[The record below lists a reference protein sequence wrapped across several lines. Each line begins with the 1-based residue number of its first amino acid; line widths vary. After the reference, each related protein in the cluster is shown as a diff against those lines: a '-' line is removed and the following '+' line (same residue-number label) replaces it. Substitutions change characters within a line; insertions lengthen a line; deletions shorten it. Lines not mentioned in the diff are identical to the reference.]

1 VLLSD
6 KGSDGMQTVP
16 LGKTG
21 VRVSVFCLGTM
32 YFGTRTDWETSW
44 QILDH
49 YVEQGGFFLDTANI
63 YARWVPGFRGGESET
78 LLGAWMKERGNRQ
91 KIFLATKVG
100 FEMPGVE
107 RGLRAVQI
115 QAECE
120 KSLRRLQT
128 DYIDL
133 YYAHVDDPHTP
144 LEETLEAFHCLVQV
158 GKVRFIGASNF
169 RAWRLEECRWVSM
182 THKWSEYCCIQ
193 QRYTYLRPKPG
204 ASFDP
209 QIAANEDLLEYC
221 TARGLTLLA
230 YSPLLGGAYVRP
242 DRPIPPQYHGPDTE
256 ARLRALRELASKK
269 GITVN
274 QLVLAW
280 MIHSTPPVIPLV
292 AGSTLAQMEENY
304 KALEV
309 KLCGEEVEWLNGV
322 SG

>member
-1 VLLSD
+1 
-6 KGSDGMQTVP
+6 
-16 LGKTG
+16 
-21 VRVSVFCLGTM
+21 M
-32 YFGTRTDWETSW
+32 YFGTRTDWETSFKL
-44 QILDH
+44 LDQ
-49 YVEQGGFFLDTANI
+49 YVEEGGFFLDTANI
-63 YARWVPGFRGGESET
+63 YARWVPGFQGGESET
-78 LLGAWMKERGNRQ
+78 LLGAWMQKRGNRQ

-107 RGLRAVQI
+107 RGLRASQI
-115 QAECE
+115 QTECE

-133 YYAHVDDPHTP
+133 YYAHVDDPNTP
-144 LEETLEAFHCLVQV
+144 PEETLEAFHRLIQA

-169 RAWRLEECRWVSM
+169 RAWRLEECRWVSAI
-182 THKWSEYCCIQ
+182 HGWSEYCCIQ

-221 TARGLTLLA
+221 AKRGITLLA
-230 YSPLLGGAYVRP
+230 YSPLLGGAYVRE

-256 ARLRALRELASKK
+256 ARLRALQEMATQK

-280 MIHSTPPVIPLV
+280 MIRSKPPVIPLV

-304 KALEV
+304 GALKVSLSE
-309 KLCGEEVEWLNGV
+309 EEVQWLNSV